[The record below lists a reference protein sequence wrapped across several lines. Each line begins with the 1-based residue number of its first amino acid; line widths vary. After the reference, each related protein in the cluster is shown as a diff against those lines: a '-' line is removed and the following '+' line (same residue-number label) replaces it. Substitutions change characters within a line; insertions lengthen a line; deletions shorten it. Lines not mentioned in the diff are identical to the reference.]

1 VLAEQITFGNILWA
15 IVVIFLFTAYL
26 MVLFSVI
33 GDLFRDHETSGFV
46 KAVWVLFFFIAP
58 FLSLLIYLIAR
69 GPGMQKRALAAQQ
82 QQQQQYNEYV
92 KSVAGQGDPA
102 DQIAKGKELLDAG
115 TISQE
120 EFDAIKK
127 KALG

>member
-1 VLAEQITFGNILWA
+1 MLAEISFFNILES
-15 IVVIFLFTAYL
+15 IVVIFIFAMYL
-26 MVLFSVI
+26 MILFSVI
-33 GDLFRDHETSGFV
+33 GDLFRDHETSGGV
-46 KAVWVLFFFIAP
+46 KALWILFFLLAP

-69 GPGMQKRALAAQQ
+69 GSGMQKRALAASQ

-102 DQIAKGKELLDAG
+102 QQIAKGKELLDAG

-120 EFDAIKK
+120 EFDAIKT
-127 KALG
+127 KALS

>member
-1 VLAEQITFGNILWA
+1 MLAEISFFNILES
-15 IVVIFLFTAYL
+15 IVVIFIFAMYL
-26 MVLFSVI
+26 MILFSVI
-33 GDLFRDHETSGFV
+33 GDLFRDHETSGVV
-46 KAVWVLFFFIAP
+46 KALWILFFLLAP

-69 GPGMQKRALAAQQ
+69 GSGMQKRALAASQ

-102 DQIAKGKELLDAG
+102 QQIAKGKELLDAG

-120 EFDAIKK
+120 EFDAIKT
-127 KALG
+127 KALS